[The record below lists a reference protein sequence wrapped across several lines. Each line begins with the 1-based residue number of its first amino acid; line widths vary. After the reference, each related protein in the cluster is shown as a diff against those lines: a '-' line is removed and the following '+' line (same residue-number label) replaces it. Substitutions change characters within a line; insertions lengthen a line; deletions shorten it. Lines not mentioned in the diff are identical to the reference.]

1 MDGDPSQE
9 DRIRLIGRL
18 FFISF
23 NSTGINRVTHVHI
36 KDVDA
41 AVLAKL
47 VNGEFETMHQAVE
60 DHYLFAPAGEGVL
73 DLAGFI
79 AELEK
84 IGFGDWM
91 MSEQDKAREPAEEK
105 SGVSMR
111 NIKVALGKGDK

>member
-1 MDGDPSQE
+1 
-9 DRIRLIGRL
+9 
-18 FFISF
+18 
-23 NSTGINRVTHVHI
+23 
-36 KDVDA
+36 
-41 AVLAKL
+41 
-47 VNGEFETMHQAVE
+47 MHQAVE
-60 DHYLFAPAGEGVL
+60 DHYLFTPAGEGVL

-105 SGVSMR
+105 SGISMR